1 MQALQ
6 GDHSYCNERSSW
18 LREPN
23 VQKWIDG
30 NTVLTYYNIGS
41 LLVLKKGHPCGENL
55 WEVVKLG
62 ADIRLKCTK
71 CGRLVIIPRIELN
84 KKIKRVKEKEK

>member
-1 MQALQ
+1 MNKE
-6 GDHSYCNERSSW
+6 Y
-18 LREPN
+18 
-23 VQKWIDG
+23 K
-30 NTVLTYYNIGS
+30 IGS

-84 KKIKRVKEKEK
+84 KKIKRVKEKEN

>member
-1 MQALQ
+1 M
-6 GDHSYCNERSSW
+6 DKN
-18 LREPN
+18 
-23 VQKWIDG
+23 
-30 NTVLTYYNIGS
+30 YNIGS

-71 CGRLVIIPRIELN
+71 CGRLVIIPRLELN
-84 KKIKRVKEKEK
+84 KKIKKVIEREK

>member
-1 MQALQ
+1 M
-6 GDHSYCNERSSW
+6 DKNY
-18 LREPN
+18 N
-23 VQKWIDG
+23 V
-30 NTVLTYYNIGS
+30 GS

-71 CGRLVIIPRIELN
+71 CGRLVIIPRIDLN
-84 KKIKRVKEKEK
+84 KKIKKIIERDK

>member
-1 MQALQ
+1 MNK
-6 GDHSYCNERSSW
+6 DYS
-18 LREPN
+18 
-23 VQKWIDG
+23 
-30 NTVLTYYNIGS
+30 IGS

-71 CGRLVIIPRIELN
+71 CGRLVIIPRLELN
-84 KKIKRVKEKEK
+84 KKIKKIKEKEN

>member
-1 MQALQ
+1 M
-6 GDHSYCNERSSW
+6 DKN
-18 LREPN
+18 
-23 VQKWIDG
+23 
-30 NTVLTYYNIGS
+30 YNIGS

-71 CGRLVIIPRIELN
+71 CGRLIIIPRIELN
-84 KKIKRVKEKEK
+84 KKIKKIIEREK

>member
-1 MQALQ
+1 MDKKYDI
-6 GDHSYCNERSSW
+6 GD
-18 LREPN
+18 
-23 VQKWIDG
+23 
-30 NTVLTYYNIGS
+30 

-71 CGRLVIIPRIELN
+71 CGRLIIVPRIELN
-84 KKIKRVKEKEK
+84 KKIKKVKEKEK

>member
-1 MQALQ
+1 M
-6 GDHSYCNERSSW
+6 DKKY
-18 LREPN
+18 
-23 VQKWIDG
+23 D
-30 NTVLTYYNIGS
+30 IGS

-71 CGRLVIIPRIELN
+71 CNRLIIIPRIDLN
-84 KKIKRVKEKEK
+84 KKIKKIIEREK

>member
-1 MQALQ
+1 M
-6 GDHSYCNERSSW
+6 DKNY
-18 LREPN
+18 N
-23 VQKWIDG
+23 V
-30 NTVLTYYNIGS
+30 GS

-71 CGRLVIIPRIELN
+71 CGRLVIIPRLELN
-84 KKIKRVKEKEK
+84 KKIKKVKEREK

>member
-1 MQALQ
+1 MFW
-6 GDHSYCNERSSW
+6 GDYMDKNY
-18 LREPN
+18 N
-23 VQKWIDG
+23 V
-30 NTVLTYYNIGS
+30 GS

-71 CGRLVIIPRIELN
+71 CGRLIIIPRLDLN
-84 KKIKRVKEKEK
+84 KKIKKVKEKG

>member
-1 MQALQ
+1 M
-6 GDHSYCNERSSW
+6 DKKY
-18 LREPN
+18 
-23 VQKWIDG
+23 D
-30 NTVLTYYNIGS
+30 IGS

-71 CGRLVIIPRIELN
+71 CGRLVIIPRIDLN
-84 KKIKRVKEKEK
+84 KKIKKIKEKEQ

>member
-1 MQALQ
+1 M
-6 GDHSYCNERSSW
+6 DKKY
-18 LREPN
+18 
-23 VQKWIDG
+23 D
-30 NTVLTYYNIGS
+30 IGS

-71 CGRLVIIPRIELN
+71 CGRIVIIPRIELN
-84 KKIKRVKEKEK
+84 KKIKKIKEKEK

>member
-1 MQALQ
+1 MNKE
-6 GDHSYCNERSSW
+6 Y
-18 LREPN
+18 N
-23 VQKWIDG
+23 V
-30 NTVLTYYNIGS
+30 GS

-71 CGRLVIIPRIELN
+71 CGRLIIIPRLDLN
-84 KKIKRVKEKEK
+84 KRIKKVKERDK